1 MDNSINVLHRQ
12 GALAAVIPTFKT
24 SRPTVSTFSSAG
36 TMNKQEIVA
45 WLNDMK
51 KEDPKTYQLL
61 LLTVLQKM
69 QKVLRK

>member
-1 MDNSINVLHRQ
+1 MDNSTSALHKQ

-24 SRPTVSTFSSAG
+24 SRPIASTFLLQG
-36 TMNKQEIVA
+36 TMTKQEIVA

-61 LLTVLQKM
+61 LLTILEQIQKDLG
-69 QKVLRK
+69 K